1 MSRDERRT
9 GWRRWR
15 DLVLA
20 TCTVWLVIQNVLL
33 LTLALWANPS
43 RALAAG
49 AAIARTAFTMG
60 GHLVVLVLAVIMA
73 LALAAWLVQAPRPGA
88 AGYPP
93 RGTRAGHSRGA
104 AARVGSGSNAAEEV
118 GDGW

>member
-1 MSRDERRT
+1 MSREERRT

-73 LALAAWLVQAPRPGA
+73 LALAAWLVQAPA
-88 AGYPP
+88 AT
-93 RGTRAGHSRGA
+93 RGTRAGHPRGT

>member
-1 MSRDERRT
+1 MAMSRDERRT

-20 TCTVWLVIQNVLL
+20 TCTVWLLIQNVLL

-73 LALAAWLVQAPRPGA
+73 LALAAWLVQAPA
-88 AGYPP
+88 AA
-93 RGTRAGHSRGA
+93 RGTRAGHPRGA

>member
-1 MSRDERRT
+1 MSSDERRT

-20 TCTVWLVIQNVLL
+20 TCTVWLVIQNALL
-33 LTLALWANPS
+33 LTLALWVNPS
-43 RALAAG
+43 HALAAG
-49 AAIARTAFTMG
+49 AAIARTAFTIG

-73 LALAAWLVQAPRPGA
+73 LALAAWLVQAPAAVRSHGA
-88 AGYPP
+88 GQP
-93 RGTRAGHSRGA
+93 RGA

>member
-1 MSRDERRT
+1 MAMSRDERRT

-43 RALAAG
+43 GALAAG
-49 AAIARTAFTMG
+49 AAVARTAFTLG
-60 GHLVVLVLAVIMA
+60 GFLIVLGLAAIMA
-73 LALAAWLVQAPRPGA
+73 LALAAWLVQAPVPDWTHAHG
-88 AGYPP
+88 GMP
-93 RGTRAGHSRGA
+93 RY
-104 AARVGSGSNAAEEV
+104 AARDDAARQEV